1 MEQYYVWYIKEKACY
16 AALDYKDECA
26 KYPSENIK
34 YKLELNDQVNDFK

>member
-1 MEQYYVWYIKEKACY
+1 MSGISRKKPAM
-16 AALDYKDECA
+16 ALDYKDECA